1 LPQLII
7 DDKEVEFRQG
17 QTVIESAR
25 NAGIKIPHFCW
36 HPGLSISGNC
46 RICLVEIEK
55 LPKLAIACSTL
66 AAEGMVV
73 HTKSDKVVTAQN
85 SVMEFLLINHPL
97 DCPICDEAGEC
108 KLQDYAFKYG
118 IGISRFEEE
127 KNHKDKRI
135 ELGTNVMFDRERCIS
150 CSRCIR
156 FCEEIAKSPQ
166 LTFVKRGEK
175 VTIETFP
182 GKKLDNPYSMN
193 VVEICPVGAL
203 TSRDFRFK
211 SRVWDMSFTG
221 TICPGCSRG
230 CNSTMGVRNNE
241 ILRIEPRQNH
251 EVNDYWLCDWGRLN
265 TIKYVNDKKL
275 RVNSPKIKSDE
286 HTELYSGG
294 EEILTETGWEEAIS
308 SAVSALNSRN
318 GSILFIASPFSTLED
333 NYALKEFAKKVFE
346 SGDVVYIQK
355 IDETFGD
362 DILRKS
368 DKTPNSAGLK
378 ILGINPISTE
388 HYAAMRS
395 GKYKNLYVIND
406 DLSRLEDTAALQGI
420 ELNIHHLNTK
430 NGYACAHATVIFPES
445 TYAEINGTFM
455 NFQGRIQRLHP
466 AVATLE
472 QERLFGEYS
481 QSRLDKFGARNDRW
495 TKDTRFNARPT
506 WKILNQVAKGLG
518 VDLGFNTSEEVFAEF
533 CRKELGIKDMDYDKV
548 GDKGY
553 LHEIGLKNDIK
564 TRS

>member
-1 LPQLII
+1 MPQLTI
-7 DDKEVEFRQG
+7 DNKKIEFTQG
-17 QTVIESAR
+17 QTVIEAAR
-25 NAGIKIPHFCW
+25 NAGFKIPHFCW

-66 AAEGMVV
+66 ATDGMVV
-73 HTKSDKVVTAQN
+73 YTKSDKVVTAQN

-118 IGISRFEEE
+118 VGISRFDEE

-135 ELGTNVMFDRERCIS
+135 ELGPNVMFDRERCIS

-156 FCEEIAKSPQ
+156 FCAEIAKNPQ
-166 LTFVKRGEK
+166 LTFVGRGEK

-193 VVEICPVGAL
+193 VAEICPVGAL

-211 SRVWDMSFTG
+211 SRVWDMSFTD

-230 CNSTMGVRNNE
+230 CNSTLGVRNNE
-241 ILRIEPRQNH
+241 IMRIEPRQNQK
-251 EVNDYWLCDWGRLN
+251 VNEYWLCDWGRLN

-275 RVNSPKIKSDE
+275 RVNFPKIKSDE
-286 HTELYSGG
+286 FAELFADGEEKHTEV
-294 EEILTETGWEEAIS
+294 GWEEAIS

-333 NYALKEFAKKVFE
+333 NYALKKFAKKVFK
-346 SGDVVYIQK
+346 SDDVVYIQN

-368 DKTPNSAGLK
+368 DKTPNSTGLK
-378 ILGINPISTE
+378 MLGINPLSTE

-395 GKYKNLYVIND
+395 GKYRKLYVIND
-406 DLSRLEDTAALQGI
+406 DLSRLSDADALREI
-420 ELNIHHLNTK
+420 EVNIHHLNTRNK
-430 NGYACAHATVIFPES
+430 YAGSNATIVFPES
-445 TYAEINGTFM
+445 TYAEINGTFI
-455 NFQGRIQRLHP
+455 NFQGRIQRLRP

-472 QERLFGEYS
+472 QERLLGEYS
-481 QSRLDKFGARNDRW
+481 QSRLDKFGARNDKW

-518 VDLGFNTSEEVFAEF
+518 TDLGFNNSEGIFTELCSKEF
-533 CRKELGIKDMDYDKV
+533 GLNNMDYEKV

-553 LHEIGLKNDIK
+553 LHEIK
-564 TRS
+564 